1 MKCVILDWMLD
12 WGVAGRRNA
21 IKDKI
26 NQLKKFALVCLLMC
40 YRLDFLLSVE
50 AL

>member
-1 MKCVILDWMLD
+1 MCYPGLDARL
-12 WGVAGRRNA
+12 GVEGRRNA